1 MLFGLIMGAII
12 RYGVTDLGSGLKTMK
27 VRPFRYHESVNSSQI
42 SLPDIL
48 LLEARGKTRENFLN
62 KTLAYT
68 FKGEVK
74 DIDNINQVHL
84 DNPEKTQFGFRIRTT

>member
-1 MLFGLIMGAII
+1 M
-12 RYGVTDLGSGLKTMK
+12 
-27 VRPFRYHESVNSSQI
+27 

-48 LLEARGKTRENFLN
+48 LLEARGKARENLLN

-74 DIDNINQVHL
+74 DIDNINQV
-84 DNPEKTQFGFRIRTT
+84 G

>member
-1 MLFGLIMGAII
+1 MGAII

-27 VRPFRYHESVNSSQI
+27 VRPYRFHEPLNASQI

-48 LLEARGKTRENFLN
+48 LLEARGKARENFLN

-74 DIDNINQVHL
+74 DIDNINQV
-84 DNPEKTQFGFRIRTT
+84 K